1 MRENQ
6 TTPSIV
12 IVGAGPVGL
21 YAAVLLVK
29 AGYRVT
35 VLEKNDGL
43 ILDRRASTFHPA
55 TLDLLEPLGLAEPLI
70 ARGSIRQ
77 SWQYMIHGTKNHAVF
92 DLEHIS
98 DLTAH
103 PFRLQCEQ
111 FYFSDLAVE
120 YLLGSPLF
128 EIRFGHEVLRLESG
142 NSEVRLRVGKRGG
155 EYEFETPWLIAADG
169 GKSAVRKQLGLTV
182 TSSIVPRTS
191 ITISLNHPFQD
202 EIPGLLGI
210 NYVWTDTGYYSLMQ
224 VRDLWRFSYSPDPE
238 QPLAEAL
245 SKRAVQAY
253 IQSVFPNLQPYE
265 LLEID
270 HYSLQEF
277 CLESFRHR
285 RALFAGDAA
294 HVTSPI
300 GGMGM
305 NAGIHDAQCLVEHLI
320 PVLEGADDEQ
330 LDRYSRRRRAIAI
343 EETQP
348 HSDRNYRWYSET
360 DPENRA
366 EIWRELQEIVKDHKK
381 TRDFLLDSSMIRSRW
396 REKEID

>member
-1 MRENQ
+1 
-6 TTPSIV
+6 
-12 IVGAGPVGL
+12 
-21 YAAVLLVK
+21 
-29 AGYRVT
+29 
-35 VLEKNDGL
+35 
-43 ILDRRASTFHPA
+43 
-55 TLDLLEPLGLAEPLI
+55 
-70 ARGSIRQ
+70 
-77 SWQYMIHGTKNHAVF
+77 
-92 DLEHIS
+92 
-98 DLTAH
+98 
-103 PFRLQCEQ
+103 LQCEQ

-142 NSEVRLRVGKRGG
+142 NGEVRLRVGKPGG

-270 HYSLQEF
+270 HYSLQ
-277 CLESFRHR
+277 
-285 RALFAGDAA
+285 
-294 HVTSPI
+294 
-300 GGMGM
+300 
-305 NAGIHDAQCLVEHLI
+305 
-320 PVLEGADDEQ
+320 
-330 LDRYSRRRRAIAI
+330 
-343 EETQP
+343 
-348 HSDRNYRWYSET
+348 
-360 DPENRA
+360 
-366 EIWRELQEIVKDHKK
+366 
-381 TRDFLLDSSMIRSRW
+381 
-396 REKEID
+396 